1 VTRKRRD
8 GVVTVNDVAVRAGVS
23 PGTVSK
29 ALNGR
34 GQLRAETR
42 QRVVAAAEE
51 LGFHVNMLA
60 RNLLEGRTYTVGV
73 LTTDS
78 FGRFTIPVMFG
89 AEDALGEGQVSALL
103 CDGRGD
109 PIREQ
114 HYVRTLLSRK
124 VDGIIITGRRRWCT

>member
-1 VTRKRRD
+1 RVTRKRRD

-34 GQLRAETR
+34 GKLRA
-42 QRVVAAAEE
+42 QRVHGVVAAAEE

-78 FGRFTIPVMFG
+78 FGRFTIPVMVR
-89 AEDALGEGQVSALL
+89 AACALGAG
-103 CDGRGD
+103 
-109 PIREQ
+109 
-114 HYVRTLLSRK
+114 T
-124 VDGIIITGRRRWCT
+124 